1 VVHLLFLP
9 QVSRPCRSLVAVDI
23 SQIRHFLAVAD
34 EGDWSR
40 AANAAHVSRATIQAS
55 VAELEQLRG
64 EQLVREVAAAGS
76 EPGGTEPGGADP
88 GGADAGAK
96 PRVELTAAGIA
107 YRPVARA
114 AVAKAPAP
122 AAKAGGRAKASKGRG
137 RAPVVKGE
145 SKPFK
150 KRQGR

>member
-1 VVHLLFLP
+1 M
-9 QVSRPCRSLVAVDI
+9 DI

-64 EQLVREVAAAGS
+64 EQLVREIVAEGAEPGDSAGS
-76 EPGGTEPGGADP
+76 ADP
-88 GGADAGAK
+88 GAK

-107 YRPVARA
+107 YRPAARA

-145 SKPFK
+145 PKPFK

>member
-1 VVHLLFLP
+1 
-9 QVSRPCRSLVAVDI
+9 VAVDI

-40 AANAAHVSRATIQAS
+40 AANAAHVSRATVQAS
-55 VAELEQLRG
+55 VAELEELRG
-64 EQLVREVAAAGS
+64 EKLVREVV
-76 EPGGTEPGGADP
+76 P
-88 GGADAGAK
+88 AGAEPDAK
-96 PRVELTAAGIA
+96 PLVELTAAGIA
-107 YRPVARA
+107 YRPAARA

-145 SKPFK
+145 PKPFK